1 MSARPRVLLI
11 GPLPNPGDVIGGT
24 KVSFAELVEGL
35 RARGRFE
42 VEVHDTTRVRRGRGA
57 LRRKLD
63 DAIGAYERGIA
74 LKKHCETKLSEAKAK
89 VEKIAF
95 DGPEP
100 TGLEPAGL
108 E

>member
-1 MSARPRVLLI
+1 MAKAEPDTQAAATEPAIEVASL
-11 GPLPNPGDVIGGT
+11 
-24 KVSFAELVEGL
+24 SFEDALAELES
-35 RARGRFE
+35 
-42 VEVHDTTRVRRGRGA
+42 TVRRLEEGGG
-57 LRRKLD
+57 KLD

-95 DGPEP
+95 DGPDAI
-100 TGLEPAGL
+100 GLEPAGL